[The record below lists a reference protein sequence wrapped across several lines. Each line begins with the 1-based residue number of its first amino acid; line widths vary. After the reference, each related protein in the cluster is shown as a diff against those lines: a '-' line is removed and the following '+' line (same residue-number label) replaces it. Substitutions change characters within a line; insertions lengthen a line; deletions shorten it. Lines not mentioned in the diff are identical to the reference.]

1 MSQTILRVEKLSKMY
16 TLGRYDP
23 YRALRASARQ
33 TLRRV
38 KRAVF
43 RQAPPEPLNLAGD
56 EVWALK
62 DVSFEIKQG
71 EAVGIIGRNGAGK
84 STLLKI
90 LSRITKPTSGFAD
103 IYGTLG
109 SILEVG
115 TGFHPDLTGRE
126 NIYLNGS
133 ILGLNKTEIDRLF
146 DEIVDFTEIEKFID
160 TPVKYYSSGMYV
172 RLAFAVSAYL
182 ERDILLIDEVLAV
195 GDAAFQQKSLGKMS
209 DLIRQGD
216 RTILFVSHSMNA
228 IKKFCSRAI
237 LLENGQLK
245 DDGPVDTVI
254 PKYLNVDENAEVT
267 SNIELPESGVVVP
280 GAEQPKE
287 GLDASPPGR
296 GTLLR
301 VTDKNGSPR
310 TTFYLKEPWR
320 ITLEFEIFKSVKHVI
335 AAIGVKTVNHVGII
349 SFWSQPQDL
358 QPGKYVVEFLVDLA
372 LTSCDLELIV
382 GISASERTF
391 YYHEGLGR
399 VSILDI
405 VHEGEQPFRSK
416 GSGVLLGSNSAI
428 IHKIG

>member
-43 RQAPPEPLNLAGD
+43 RQAPPEPLNLGGD

-90 LSRITKPTSGFAD
+90 LSRITKPTSGYAD

-133 ILGLNKTEIDRLF
+133 ILGLNKKEIDRLF

-216 RTILFVSHSMNA
+216 RTILFVSHSMDA
-228 IKKFCSRAI
+228 IRKFCSRAI
-237 LLENGQLK
+237 FFENGRLK
-245 DDGPVDTVI
+245 QDGPVDDVI
-254 PKYLNVDENAEVT
+254 PKYLNIHENLEVT
-267 SNIELPESGVVVP
+267 TIIELPESGIVVP
-280 GAEQPKE
+280 GAEQQKE
-287 GLDASPPGR
+287 GLEAGPSGR

-301 VTDKNGSPR
+301 VSDKNGVPR
-310 TTFYLKEPWR
+310 AIFYLMEPWR
-320 ITLEFEIFKSVKHVI
+320 ITLEFEIYRPTKHVI
-335 AAIGVKTVNHVGII
+335 AAVGLKTMEQVSIQA
-349 SFWSQPQDL
+349 FWSKPQDL
-358 QPGKYVVEFLVDLA
+358 QPGKYFVDYLVDIPLA
-372 LTSCDLELIV
+372 SRDFQLIV
-382 GISASERTF
+382 GLSTFERAF
-391 YYHEGLGR
+391 YYHEGLGK

-405 VHEGEQPFRSK
+405 VNDGEQPFRSK
-416 GSGVLLGSNSAI
+416 GTAILLGTNSAVI
-428 IHKIG
+428 QKIE